1 MAAHR
6 QLPPVPSKPT
16 MCLLTRP
23 LALAAALCLAACSSI
38 APPHTTAPTGP
49 VKVQVLA
56 INDFHGN
63 LLPPAPF
70 RMPDPANP
78 GQQVQV
84 PVGGSEALA
93 TAVKQLR
100 KDKANHIFVAAGDL
114 IGGTPLLS
122 ALFFD
127 EPTLESLTTMGLHVS
142 AVGNHEFDRGAD
154 ELLRRIRGGCAPKEG
169 CRGPQPYKGV
179 GFKYLAAST
188 VDSRTGQ
195 TLLPA
200 YHVQQFE
207 GVPVG
212 FIGLTLKGTPGL
224 VMPEAVAGL
233 RFDDEAET
241 INRLVPELQAQGVQ
255 AIVVLIHEGG
265 YPSGGHNECPGISGP
280 IVDIVKRMHP
290 AVDVVVTGHTHRAYN
305 CRLEGKLVTSGDKF
319 GSMVTEIEL
328 SLDRGS
334 RDVLEAKAVNHLVR
348 LDQYGKDPEQTQLLA
363 AYQDKARPLIERA
376 VGRLSKEVPHGKVDD
391 AGNWPMG
398 YIVADAHFAATR
410 AAEHGGALFALT
422 NTGGVRA
429 GLSFKDGG
437 RINFGDLFTAQ
448 PFNNQLVTLTLSGA
462 ELLELLEQQWREDGQ
477 YYPLQ
482 PSQGFSYRWDAQ
494 RPRGQRVVPGS
505 VLVQGEPLNPARDY
519 RFTVN
524 SFIATGG
531 DGYQALKKGRDPRLG
546 VQDIDALEAYVRSL
560 PMLQPPAALD
570 RIQRIN

>member
-1 MAAHR
+1 MR
-6 QLPPVPSKPT
+6 SF
-16 MCLLTRP
+16 TRP
-23 LALAAALCLAACSSI
+23 LALLATLALAACSGMG
-38 APPHTTAPTGP
+38 PQTAPKPPAGP

-56 INDFHGN
+56 LNDFHGN

-78 GQQVQV
+78 GKQLQI

-127 EPTLESLTTMGLHVS
+127 EPTLESLSLMGLHVS
-142 AVGNHEFDRGAD
+142 AVGNHEFDRGSE
-154 ELLRRIRGGCAPKEG
+154 ELLRRIRGGCHPKEG
-169 CRGPQPYKGV
+169 CKGPQPFKGS

-188 VDSRTGQ
+188 VDTRTGQ

-200 YHVQQFE
+200 YHVQEFE
-207 GVPVG
+207 GVPVA

-233 RFDDEAET
+233 RFDDEAQT
-241 INRLVPELQAQGVQ
+241 INRLVPQLQAQGVQ

-265 YPSGGHNECPGISGP
+265 HPSGGPNECPSISGP
-280 IVDIVKRMHP
+280 IVDIVARMHP

-305 CRLEGKLVTSGDKF
+305 CRLHGKLVTSGDKF

-334 RDVLEAKAVNHLVR
+334 RDVLEAKAHNHLVR
-348 LDQYGKDPEQTQLLA
+348 LDQFGKDPEQTQLLA
-363 AYQDKARPLIERA
+363 AYQERARPLTERA
-376 VGRLSKEVPHGKVDD
+376 VGRLAKEITHGRADP

-398 YIVADAHFAATR
+398 YVVADAHLAATR
-410 AAEHGGALFALT
+410 SAELGGAQFAFT

-429 GLSFKDGG
+429 GLPFKDGG

-448 PFNNQLVTLTLSGA
+448 PFNNQLVTLTLRGT
-462 ELLELLEQQWREDGQ
+462 ELLELLEQQWQPDGQ
-477 YYPLQ
+477 FHPLQ
-482 PSQGFSYRWDAQ
+482 PSQGFSYQWDAS
-494 RPRGQRVVPGS
+494 RPLGQRVLAAS
-505 VLVQGEPLNPARDY
+505 VRVQGQALDPQRDY
-519 RFTVN
+519 RLTVN
-524 SFIATGG
+524 SFIASGG
-531 DGYQALKKGRDPRLG
+531 DGYGVLRKGRDARLG
-546 VQDIDALEAYVRSL
+546 VLDIEALETYVRML
-560 PMLQPPAALD
+560 PLLQAPAALD
-570 RIQRIN
+570 RIQRLN

>member
-1 MAAHR
+1 MH
-6 QLPPVPSKPT
+6 LIS
-16 MCLLTRP
+16 RP
-23 LALAAALCLAACSSI
+23 LALAAALCLAACTSM
-38 APPHTTAPTGP
+38 APLPAPQPPVGP

-63 LLPPAPF
+63 LQPPAPF
-70 RMPDPANP
+70 RLPDPANP
-78 GQQVQV
+78 GQHLQV
-84 PVGGSEALA
+84 PVGGAESLA

-169 CRGPQPYKGV
+169 CRGPQPFKGT

-188 VDSRTGQ
+188 VDTRTGQ

-200 YHVQQFE
+200 YHVQAFE
-207 GVPVG
+207 GVPVA

-265 YPSGGHNECPGISGP
+265 FPSGGPNECPAISGP
-280 IVDIVKRMHP
+280 IVDIVKRMHA

-328 SLDRGS
+328 SLDRNS
-334 RDVLEAKAVNHLVR
+334 RDVLEAKAQNHLVR

-363 AYQDKARPLIERA
+363 AYQSLARPLIERA
-376 VGRLSKEVPHGKVDD
+376 VGRLSKEVPHGRADE

-398 YIVADAHFAATR
+398 YIVADAHLAATR
-410 AAEHGGALFALT
+410 APEQGGAQLAFT

-448 PFNNQLVTLTLSGA
+448 PFNNQLVTLTLRGA
-462 ELLELLEQQWREDGQ
+462 DLLELLEQQWRADGQ

-482 PSQGFSYRWDAQ
+482 PSQGFSYRWDAK
-494 RPRGQRVVPGS
+494 RPLGQRVLPDS
-505 VLVQGEPLNPARDY
+505 VLVQGEPLDPARDY
-519 RFTVN
+519 RLTVN
-524 SFIATGG
+524 SFIASGG
-531 DGYQALKKGRDPRLG
+531 DGYPALKKGRDSRLG
-546 VQDIDALEAYVRSL
+546 VLDIEALEAYVRSL
-560 PMLQPPAALD
+560 PMVQPPAALE
-570 RIQRIN
+570 RIQRVN